1 MSDSKQGSADDQG
14 RPERR
19 EQRSSGGNGAGR
31 PASARSGSTA
41 RDGAP
46 AKKPYGDRD
55 NRKPYGDRDAKK
67 PYGDRDAK
75 KPYGDRDNRKPYGDR
90 DAKKPYGDRDAKK
103 PYGDRDAKKP
113 YGDRDNR
120 KPYGDR
126 DAKPYGDRGASKPY
140 GDRDNRKP
148 YGDRD
153 AKKPY
158 GDRDAKKPYGDRD
171 AKKPY
176 GDRDNRKPY
185 GDRDAKPYGDR
196 GASKPYG
203 DRDNRKPYGDRDAK
217 PYGDRDAK
225 KPYGDRDN
233 RKPYGD
239 RDAKPY
245 GDRGASKPYGDRDNR
260 KPYGDRDAKPYG
272 DRGASKPY
280 GDRDNRKPYGDRD
293 AKKPYGD
300 RDAKKPYGDRDAKKP
315 YGDRDNRKPYGEAPR
330 GGRPGGR
337 DDQRDAPPR
346 ENYGAAELQV
356 RPRHDDP
363 FIPESIEAR
372 DLDKGARAELKTL
385 SKENADWVARH
396 LVAASELLEDDP
408 ELAHQHALSAGRRAG
423 RIAVVRETLAITA
436 YATGDFALALREL
449 RTYRRISG
457 SNDQLPLL
465 VDSERGVGRPDRAL
479 EVGRAVDRST
489 LAPAV
494 QVGLA
499 IAMSGARLDLG
510 QPEIALAELEIP
522 QLDPDRAFSYSPA
535 LFSAYAEVL
544 EELGRADEAAKW
556 RARADRAEAALGGPA
571 EAESIEIFEVEL
583 EEFAD
588 EAEAPVEVVD
598 SEIGAAATDEVDET
612 EAADDAALGD
622 AEDEPAASAGADAED
637 VFDGDPRDVLEDDV
651 REVLAAIEADE
662 SEGTSGGTVPRE
674 D

>member
-1 MSDSKQGSADDQG
+1 MSDSKHGSADQG

-19 EQRSSGGNGAGR
+19 EQRSGGNGADR
-31 PASARSGSTA
+31 PSGARSGSTA

-46 AKKPYGDRD
+46 TKKPYGDRDAKKPYGDRDAKKPYGDRDAKKPYGDRDAKKPYGDRDAKKPYGDRDAKKPYGDRDAKKPYGDRGASKPYGDRD
-55 NRKPYGDRDAKK
+55 NRKPYGDRDAKPYGDRGASKPYGDRDNRK

-90 DAKKPYGDRDAKK
+90 DAKPYGDRGASKPYGDRDNRKPYGDRDAKPYGDRGAKPYGDRDNRK

-158 GDRDAKKPYGDRD
+158 GDRD
-171 AKKPY
+171 
-176 GDRDNRKPY
+176 NRKPY
-185 GDRDAKPYGDR
+185 GDA
-196 GASKPYG
+196 
-203 DRDNRKPYGDRDAK
+203 
-217 PYGDRDAK
+217 
-225 KPYGDRDN
+225 
-233 RKPYGD
+233 
-239 RDAKPY
+239 
-245 GDRGASKPYGDRDNR
+245 
-260 KPYGDRDAKPYG
+260 
-272 DRGASKPY
+272 
-280 GDRDNRKPYGDRD
+280 
-293 AKKPYGD
+293 
-300 RDAKKPYGDRDAKKP
+300 
-315 YGDRDNRKPYGEAPR
+315 APR

-544 EELGRADEAAKW
+544 EELGRTDEASKW

-583 EEFAD
+583 EESAGDAEEAAPVEDAEEAVSVDEAD
-588 EAEAPVEVVD
+588 ESEASVAPEADAAAHEDAEEETEAEASVEP
-598 SEIGAAATDEVDET
+598 E
-612 EAADDAALGD
+612 
-622 AEDEPAASAGADAED
+622 ADAVAHDDTGDEA
-637 VFDGDPRDVLEDDV
+637 FDGHPGDVLEDDV